1 MKEYFNTLIK
11 QLKPIKE
18 KLFNPKTAKI
28 FRITYSVVW
37 NLILIGIIC
46 FILAVSLGLGVGA
59 GYFASLVKD
68 EYPRS
73 YEELKKISIIMKNR
87 LNYILP
93 MMSFS
98 GIFGRILSGKK

>member
-46 FILAVSLGLGVGA
+46 FILAVSLGLGLVPDI
-59 GYFASLVKD
+59 SLPLSKMNI
-68 EYPRS
+68 
-73 YEELKKISIIMKNR
+73 LGLMKN
-87 LNYILP
+87 
-93 MMSFS
+93 
-98 GIFGRILSGKK
+98 